1 MEEKDKMLK
10 FIKHQAWLVWLS
22 GLSANLRT
30 KGLPVR
36 FSVRA
41 HAWDAGQAPRRG
53 CARRNHILCFSPSFS
68 SFPLSLKIHK

>member
-1 MEEKDKMLK
+1 MEKEDKILK

-36 FSVRA
+36 FTVRA
-41 HAWDAGQAPRRG
+41 HAWDSGQVPGGGGVRDITTH
-53 CARRNHILCFSPSFS
+53 CV
-68 SFPLSLKIHK
+68 LSLFLPPFPSL